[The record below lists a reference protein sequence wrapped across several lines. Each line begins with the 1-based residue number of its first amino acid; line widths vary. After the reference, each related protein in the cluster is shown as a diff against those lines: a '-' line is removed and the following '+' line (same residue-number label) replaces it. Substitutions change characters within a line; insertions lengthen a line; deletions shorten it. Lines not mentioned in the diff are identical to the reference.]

1 MKSSASNFS
10 TAILANY
17 IYELAKSFNDFY
29 QNVSVKIIPDQNLD
43 KAILRLK
50 LSILCGEVGLKL
62 LVINM
67 PERM

>member
-1 MKSSASNFS
+1 M
-10 TAILANY
+10 ANY
-17 IYELAKSFNDFY
+17 IYELAKSFNDFD
-29 QNVSVKIIPDQNLD
+29 QNVSVKIITDKNLD

-50 LSILCGEVGLKL
+50 LSILCGEVLKLGLKL